1 MNAKLIACRVMVDE
15 IRRFLPADVEVEV
28 FEISQHVRPKLLK
41 ESLQA
46 AIDRADGKYEVI
58 MLGYGLCSQAV
69 VGLVAHKSRLVVP
82 RLHDCIGVFLGS
94 HDAYKKEMS
103 QDHAY
108 FLTHGYIRGYIAD
121 QSGPLSELER
131 AAKRYG
137 RERAEKLLAEMMR
150 PYQRLVYIRTAAA
163 SDLEAD
169 RRYSRDMADRFHM
182 RYEEMEGTSALL
194 EKLVKGDWGED
205 FVVAAPGQQITLE
218 QFAI

>member
-15 IRRFLPADVEVEV
+15 IRRFLPAEVEVEV

-41 ESLQA
+41 GSLQA

-69 VGLVAHKSRLVVP
+69 VGLVTQKSRLVVP
-82 RLHDCIGVFLGS
+82 RMHDCIGVFLGS
-94 HDAYKKEMS
+94 PEAYKREML
-103 QDHAY
+103 DNHAY

-131 AAKRYG
+131 ATKRYG
-137 RERAEKLLAEMMR
+137 RARAEKLIDEMMK
-150 PYQRLVYIRTAAA
+150 PYKRLVYIRTTEAP
-163 SDLEAD
+163 DIEAD
-169 RRYSRDMADRFHM
+169 RTYSRDMADRFHM

-194 EKLVKGDWGED
+194 DKLVKGDWGEN
-205 FVVAAPGQQITLE
+205 FVVAEPGQEITLE